1 MGINIDKEFMPSVAN
16 TIGTDMS
23 NYQIV
28 KMEQFAC
35 NPMHLGRDE
44 RMPTALL
51 LNKDEILVSPA
62 YFVFEIIDKNVILP
76 EYLMLYFK
84 QPETDRLLWF
94 KTDSSVRG
102 GLGWNELCDIEIPVP
117 DIERQKDII
126 RQYNQIS
133 DAIKI
138 KEKLNNNLEQQCL
151 TNYIKLLDG
160 YTIESDSLPDGW
172 RIGCIGDYSDVK
184 SGYAFKS
191 NWWTNSGYKVIK
203 IANITNNSINLDSC
217 DCVIEEN
224 ALKAKDFRAVPG
236 DIMIAMTGA
245 TTGKVGIVPACDD
258 NIVVN
263 QRVGKFFL
271 GKNPI
276 EKAPFLFS
284 TLIYDRV
291 AYYLQPNGTAGS
303 AQDNLSPD
311 DIKRISIVLPK
322 DELVENYNN
331 KFKNLIK
338 VIINNCAEIR
348 ALKKI
353 NNILLSKYFTAE
365 NSDSSTAKLSFSV
378 HFII

>member
-1 MGINIDKEFMPSVAN
+1 MPEEWS
-16 TIGTDMS
+16 
-23 NYQIV
+23 
-28 KMEQFAC
+28 
-35 NPMHLGRDE
+35 
-44 RMPTALL
+44 
-51 LNKDEILVSPA
+51 
-62 YFVFEIIDKNVILP
+62 
-76 EYLMLYFK
+76 
-84 QPETDRLLWF
+84 
-94 KTDSSVRG
+94 
-102 GLGWNELCDIEIPVP
+102 
-117 DIERQKDII
+117 
-126 RQYNQIS
+126 
-133 DAIKI
+133 
-138 KEKLNNNLEQQCL
+138 
-151 TNYIKLLDG
+151 
-160 YTIESDSLPDGW
+160 
-172 RIGCIGDYSDVK
+172 IGCIGDYCDVK

-191 NWWTNSGYKVIK
+191 NWWTNYGYKVIK

-217 DCVIEEN
+217 DCVTEEN
-224 ALKAKDFRAVPG
+224 ALKAKGFRAVPG

-245 TTGKVGIVPACDD
+245 TTGKVGIVPVCDD

-276 EKAPFLFS
+276 ERVPFLFS

-322 DELVENYNN
+322 DDLIENYNN

-365 NSDSSTAKLSFSV
+365 NSDSSTAKLSFILLDTLLIRLNLSKL
-378 HFII
+378 